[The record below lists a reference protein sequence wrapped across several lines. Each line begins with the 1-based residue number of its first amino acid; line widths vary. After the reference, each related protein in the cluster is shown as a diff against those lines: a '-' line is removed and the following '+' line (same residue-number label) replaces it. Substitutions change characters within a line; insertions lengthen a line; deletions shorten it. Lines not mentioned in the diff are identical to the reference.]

1 MGRAEDKRRRR
12 KRRKRKTRRKRR
24 RKRRRMMMMMRRRR
38 RILCDTNWAVTA
50 GAAILTTFCGIGE
63 NKKSLT
69 EQ

>member
-1 MGRAEDKRRRR
+1 MMRRRR
-12 KRRKRKTRRKRR
+12 TTRMVMIMRM
-24 RKRRRMMMMMRRRR
+24 RMMMMMRR

>member
-1 MGRAEDKRRRR
+1 MRCRSSR
-12 KRRKRKTRRKRR
+12 RR
-24 RKRRRMMMMMRRRR
+24 RKRRRMRMMMMRRRRR

-63 NKKSLT
+63 NKKSLR

>member
-1 MGRAEDKRRRR
+1 MMMMIMMM
-12 KRRKRKTRRKRR
+12 TM
-24 RKRRRMMMMMRRRR
+24 RMMMMMRRRR

>member
-1 MGRAEDKRRRR
+1 MMMIMRRRR
-12 KRRKRKTRRKRR
+12 RTTRMAMIM
-24 RKRRRMMMMMRRRR
+24 RMMMMMRRRR

>member
-1 MGRAEDKRRRR
+1 M
-12 KRRKRKTRRKRR
+12 
-24 RKRRRMMMMMRRRR
+24 RRRMMVMMMMMMVMMMMRRR

>member
-1 MGRAEDKRRRR
+1 MMM
-12 KRRKRKTRRKRR
+12 
-24 RKRRRMMMMMRRRR
+24 RRRMMLMMMVMVMVMMRRRR

>member
-1 MGRAEDKRRRR
+1 MI
-12 KRRKRKTRRKRR
+12 
-24 RKRRRMMMMMRRRR
+24 MMMMRRRR
-38 RILCDTNWAVTA
+38 TRMMMIMRMMMMIMRRRTILCDTNWAVTA

>member
-1 MGRAEDKRRRR
+1 MMMMMMRRRR
-12 KRRKRKTRRKRR
+12 RTRIVMIM
-24 RKRRRMMMMMRRRR
+24 RMMMMMMRRR

-69 EQ
+69 EQQ